1 MILIAYLLIIFILL
15 FKTEWLLQINKKL
28 EHLLDHAEP
37 SQSVLF
43 LKRINSEMIWEYV
56 IIAFITLICF
66 RAASVPDFANYAAAY
81 NKMSLGIPYS
91 YLGKGWYIL
100 MNIGFTFG
108 FSYSLVKA
116 IIAFGALLL
125 VNSSVNFFCK
135 SFKGRMFFWG
145 IMLIFPILLDITQ
158 IRFFA
163 GSALVIF
170 GLRYLKS
177 FSFKNITCY
186 LGLVLIGTLVHS
198 SILFYSLFILVYLY
212 PFGQRIFTVCFLSI
226 SLIGMMFKDYLIGI
240 ASCFIQG
247 DRLERY
253 FTSGESIGTIGLFVV
268 CTIVFSQLIILIWLQ
283 KYKKQ
288 INRSKQGLSNI
299 NLAYGICVISL
310 IILPLCKLDSN
321 FFRLERIGWLI
332 FVMVCTSYL
341 FNRNSLVNHNGKK
354 CLKWGVI
361 TLAICENLYLITL
374 FTFQIIAGYLL

>member
-135 SFKGRMFFWG
+135 SFKGRMFF
-145 IMLIFPILLDITQ
+145 
-158 IRFFA
+158 
-163 GSALVIF
+163 
-170 GLRYLKS
+170 
-177 FSFKNITCY
+177 
-186 LGLVLIGTLVHS
+186 
-198 SILFYSLFILVYLY
+198 
-212 PFGQRIFTVCFLSI
+212 
-226 SLIGMMFKDYLIGI
+226 
-240 ASCFIQG
+240 G
-247 DRLERY
+247 DHAD
-253 FTSGESIGTIGLFVV
+253 
-268 CTIVFSQLIILIWLQ
+268 
-283 KYKKQ
+283 
-288 INRSKQGLSNI
+288 LSNFI
-299 NLAYGICVISL
+299 GHYSNPFLRWKCIGYFRIKISK
-310 IILPLCKLDSN
+310 KL
-321 FFRLERIGWLI
+321 
-332 FVMVCTSYL
+332 
-341 FNRNSLVNHNGKK
+341 
-354 CLKWGVI
+354 
-361 TLAICENLYLITL
+361 
-374 FTFQIIAGYLL
+374 